1 MLCNADDHGGWG
13 GYQLF
18 REKTL
23 RRCKVERYYRYEG
36 VGGGPISRKKALS
49 NIMYY
54 YRHTYDW
61 PILMCNYTAIT
72 IALQSNDSGVIKLT
86 TND

>member
-1 MLCNADDHGGWG
+1 MLCNADDHGGG
-13 GYQLF
+13 INFSGK
-18 REKTL
+18 KTL
-23 RRCKVERYYRYEG
+23 RRFKVERYYRYEG
-36 VGGGPISRKKALS
+36 VGGGPISRKKALR

-54 YRHTYDW
+54 YQHDW